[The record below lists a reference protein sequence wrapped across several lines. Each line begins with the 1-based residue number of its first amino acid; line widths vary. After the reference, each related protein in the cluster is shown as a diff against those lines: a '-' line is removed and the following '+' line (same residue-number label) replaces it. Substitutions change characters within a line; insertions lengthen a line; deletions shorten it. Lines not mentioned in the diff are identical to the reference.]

1 MRDLPNENTP
11 ENAQIII
18 DEAMRLTTLVN
29 DLLNLS
35 KIQSGAQTLN
45 ISEFNLTQLLGQMI
59 NRTSELVKKEGYVI
73 QFIYDDEVYVMADE
87 TLISQAFYNLL
98 INAIN
103 YTGEDKKVVVKQTIS
118 RDEVKVEVTDTGEG
132 IAPEDL
138 PYVWDRY
145 YKIDKN
151 HKRAI
156 TGTGIGLSI
165 VKSIMEMHGTKYGV
179 VSKVNEGSTFWFCLK
194 RCK

>member
-1 MRDLPNENTP
+1 
-11 ENAQIII
+11 
-18 DEAMRLTTLVN
+18 
-29 DLLNLS
+29 
-35 KIQSGAQTLN
+35 
-45 ISEFNLTQLLGQMI
+45 
-59 NRTSELVKKEGYVI
+59 
-73 QFIYDDEVYVMADE
+73 
-87 TLISQAFYNLL
+87 
-98 INAIN
+98 NAIN

-145 YKIDKN
+145 YKVDKN
-151 HKRAI
+151 HKRAV

-179 VSKVNEGSTFWFCLK
+179 VSEVDEGSTFWFSLK
-194 RCK
+194 RYK